1 MTDDRRY
8 DRSTAQ
14 VYRSPKCSEHS
25 DDEGSVGTLGVMA
38 CAERDARDDQPDRWS
53 SQGLLKAVQQERTLC
68 FFPKSSGD
76 DDDESKPP
84 AVARCPDQ
92 GFEWVVFNGVKHW
105 KETLDGRQQ
114 PDSQHHRHDGQRPH
128 PYHELSPNGALAQEQ
143 CLRLFAVGAEEKED
157 EPDQQP
163 GIDERHPHDE
173 AEAEIAARI
182 ERTVPEGRKRGAERS
197 LGGVVGAH
205 EDFKKRHQAPSRGGL
220 ARRRG

>member
-1 MTDDRRY
+1 MI
-8 DRSTAQ
+8 
-14 VYRSPKCSEHS
+14 
-25 DDEGSVGTLGVMA
+25 SVV
-38 CAERDARDDQPDRWS
+38 
-53 SQGLLKAVQQERTLC
+53 
-68 FFPKSSGD
+68 
-76 DDDESKPP
+76 
-84 AVARCPDQ
+84 
-92 GFEWVVFNGVKHW
+92 
-105 KETLDGRQQ
+105 
-114 PDSQHHRHDGQRPH
+114 QRPSADAG
-128 PYHELSPNGALAQEQ
+128 YLGCVGAASIGIAAVMRRALGADAAVVAELSPNGALAQEQ

-182 ERTVPEGRKRGAERS
+182 ERTGPEGRKRGAERS